1 MWFGSKNL
9 GCRQFFSLLFSN
21 SQRWSV
27 GLMVEICWESTGYV
41 VQLESLPWNNLLH
54 FLHSGWSSYWVNLL
68 LLIVGIVLGIFF
80 FNILEDRLTSA
91 SDSHQLSG
99 TTINSSLSAAHS
111 LLNQVNI
118 IILPSVLLTTS
129 AASQSSLQSNYI
141 TLNSTVV
148 GVGGDSSSPVFVD
161 ILAQLKSKGVNL
173 LGLRM
178 LTISVKE
185 AKEILKVLALGKDQQ
200 KVGVDWNSFKLGPY

>member
-1 MWFGSKNL
+1 MRFGRKKL
-9 GCRQFFSLLFSN
+9 GCRQFLSLLFSN
-21 SQRWSV
+21 FFNPNVVQW
-27 GLMVEICWESTGYV
+27 GLMVEIFNCCD
-41 VQLESLPWNNLLH
+41 H
-54 FLHSGWSSYWVNLL
+54 
-68 LLIVGIVLGIFF
+68 LIVGSVFGIFF
-80 FNILEDRLTSA
+80 CNILEDRLTSA

-99 TTINSSLSAAHS
+99 TTLNSSLSAAHS

-178 LTISVKE
+178 LTISVKQ

-200 KVGVDWNSFKLGPY
+200 KVAVDWNSFKLGPY